1 MSIVKFTGSDGVTMS
16 SAEIAEL
23 TGKHHKNVIRDVRV
37 MLIELYG
44 ADQLQRIVPEKY
56 RNRHTEYIRENA
68 DSIME
73 TLFGD
78 GSKRSHV
85 DSRGFSWDRDARGYV
100 SEFRLNRELT
110 ETLIT
115 GYSIPLRNRVIR
127 RLHELEQKQ
136 STPLV
141 DLAAAL
147 NDPAVL
153 KGLLLENVGK
163 VLALTADNQE
173 LSTENLALEQKVAA
187 DASKVE
193 FHDHVVISHDVHYV
207 RDVAQSLG
215 TGQNTLFRFM
225 RFKGWVDRFNTPY
238 QDKIRSGYLVA
249 EPHSY
254 KDKETGERKTKFTC
268 RVTGKGFTKLQS
280 LWASRNQDLLEV
292 PR

>member
-1 MSIVKFTGSDGVTMS
+1 MSIVKFNGGDAVTMTS
-16 SAEIAEL
+16 LELADFINNHRKDQAEMAGQVFPSEGFAKVEHADFL
-23 TGKHHKNVIRDVRV
+23 KKVPKVLGGHAGNFSCMFDVTV
-37 MLIELYG
+37 GNG
-44 ADQLQRIVPEKY
+44 ATRKSPGYRFQKRESCLMAMSYSYDLQAAVFDY
-56 RNRHTEYIRENA
+56 MTQ
-68 DSIME
+68 
-73 TLFGD
+73 
-78 GSKRSHV
+78 
-85 DSRGFSWDRDARGYV
+85 
-100 SEFRLNRELT
+100 
-110 ETLIT
+110 
-115 GYSIPLRNRVIR
+115 
-127 RLHELEQKQ
+127 LEQKLQ
-136 STPLV
+136 SPQV
-141 DLAAAL
+141 HVMAAL

-193 FHDHVVISHDVHYV
+193 FHDYVVISHDVHYV

-268 RVTGKGFTKLQS
+268 RVTGKGFAKLQA
-280 LWASRNQDLLEV
+280 LWASRDQDLLEV
-292 PR
+292 PQ

>member
-1 MSIVKFTGSDGVTMS
+1 MSIVKFNGGDAVTMTS
-16 SAEIAEL
+16 LELADFINNHRKDQAEMAGQVFPSEGFAKVEHADFL
-23 TGKHHKNVIRDVRV
+23 KKVPKVLGGHAGNFSCMFDVTV
-37 MLIELYG
+37 GNG
-44 ADQLQRIVPEKY
+44 ATRKSPGYRFQKRESCLMAMSYSYDLQAAVFDY
-56 RNRHTEYIRENA
+56 MTQ
-68 DSIME
+68 
-73 TLFGD
+73 
-78 GSKRSHV
+78 
-85 DSRGFSWDRDARGYV
+85 
-100 SEFRLNRELT
+100 
-110 ETLIT
+110 
-115 GYSIPLRNRVIR
+115 
-127 RLHELEQKQ
+127 LEQKLQ
-136 STPLV
+136 SPQV
-141 DLAAAL
+141 HVMSAL

-187 DASKVE
+187 DAAKVE

-207 RDVAQSLG
+207 RAVAQSLG

-268 RVTGKGFTKLQS
+268 RVTGKGFAKLQA
-280 LWASRNQDLLEV
+280 LWASRDQDLLEV
-292 PR
+292 PQ

>member
-1 MSIVKFTGSDGVTMS
+1 MSIVKFNSGDTVTMTTL
-16 SAEIAEL
+16 EL
-23 TGKHHKNVIRDVRV
+23 VNFINSQREEGEAILDHADLMKKVPKVLKKDAGKFSDIYLDSMNRRQKCYRFAKREACLVAMSYSYD
-37 MLIELYG
+37 
-44 ADQLQRIVPEKY
+44 LQASVY
-56 RNRHTEYIRENA
+56 DYMT
-68 DSIME
+68 
-73 TLFGD
+73 
-78 GSKRSHV
+78 
-85 DSRGFSWDRDARGYV
+85 
-100 SEFRLNRELT
+100 
-110 ETLIT
+110 
-115 GYSIPLRNRVIR
+115 
-127 RLHELEQKQ
+127 ELEQKLQ
-136 STPLV
+136 SPQAGV
-141 DLAAAL
+141 MAAL
-147 NDPAVL
+147 SDPAVL
-153 KGLLLENVGK
+153 KELLLENVGK

-268 RVTGKGFTKLQS
+268 RVTGKGFTKLQA
-280 LWASRNQDLLEV
+280 LWKSRNQDLLEV